1 MSKKKQ
7 ETAEPETKEVEE
19 QYEELLIEQAKE
31 NIVESDEKISIS
43 EIKDVPGLGKKSQ
56 DVLAENNILTIDQ
69 LMTTRLIEL
78 QTMGIQRATIKKARA
93 TISKS
98 VAKYKYFK
106 EELGLED
113 LPGVGKST
121 ADMLREK
128 GLNVYLL
135 ETTPIR
141 ELEDKY
147 GITET
152 ASKKYKEGLNE
163 LRGGVDFINAFEIM
177 ERQTN

>member
-1 MSKKKQ
+1 MGKEKQ
-7 ETAEPETKEVEE
+7 EETSELETKEVEE
-19 QYEELLIEQAKE
+19 QYEELLIEQAKKE
-31 NIVESDEKISIS
+31 KVESKEKVSIL

-56 DVLAENNILTIDQ
+56 DILAENNILTIEQ

-78 QTMGIQRATIKKARA
+78 QAMGVQRATIKKARTA
-93 TISKS
+93 ISES

-141 ELEDKY
+141 ELEEKY

-152 ASKKYKEGLNE
+152 ASKKYKSGLSE
-163 LRGGVDFINAFEIM
+163 LRGGIDFVNA
-177 ERQTN
+177 